1 MIDLQQKILEQCFR
15 IDNMLYL
22 QIVKQF
28 YITNSKDI
36 FFKNN
41 IVKKN
46 KNQVHYYKAMCLA
59 AISTACLCA

>member
-1 MIDLQQKILEQCFR
+1 MIDLQQKILEQFFR

-41 IVKKN
+41 IVK
-46 KNQVHYYKAMCLA
+46 
-59 AISTACLCA
+59 